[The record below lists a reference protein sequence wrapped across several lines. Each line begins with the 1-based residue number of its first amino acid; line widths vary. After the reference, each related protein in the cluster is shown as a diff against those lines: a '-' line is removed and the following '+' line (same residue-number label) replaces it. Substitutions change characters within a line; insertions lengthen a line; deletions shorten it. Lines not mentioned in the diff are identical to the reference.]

1 MWLRATRGA
10 VTARKF
16 RRPVIQIATQSGRK
30 AVGFRAEEVLSR
42 RLAKPKRTGGTL
54 FVVVLKSVEGISL
67 S

>member
-10 VTARKF
+10 ATARKF
-16 RRPVIQIATQSGRK
+16 RRPVIQIAQSGRK